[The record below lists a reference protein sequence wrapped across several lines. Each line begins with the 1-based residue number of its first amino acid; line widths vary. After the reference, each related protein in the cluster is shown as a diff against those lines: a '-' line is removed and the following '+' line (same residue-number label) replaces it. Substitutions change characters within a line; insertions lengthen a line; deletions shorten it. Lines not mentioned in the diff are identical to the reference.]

1 VNSIILHSAPADTTN
16 SPLRY
21 LPRSLTSLSLYRPNI
36 KDANLLVESLSSLRN
51 LTQLSLYCV
60 ECLDDKSLICL
71 LSRIGP
77 QLTLLNLGGYMALP
91 NRLSDESVK
100 HIVKFCPNLSSVC
113 FDLFSS
119 TATLESFQQ
128 LFDAAESAARFEAIS
143 LSACR
148 QVSPNLLLKIAVNCS
163 NLRKLDLSGLNQLV
177 DDSLLKSVALTMP
190 RLESLDVK
198 GCKNVTDDSICL
210 LAINCSHL
218 RVIVL
223 AGICLLTDKCI
234 FAIANHLQFSLQEIY
249 LSGCSRISAVA
260 VRYLS
265 DCCVNRLYYEHKVP
279 NADPNQLMAKN
290 LDTGD
295 YVRVDKLV
303 V

>member
-1 VNSIILHSAPADTTN
+1 MNTMLLANTTPNTRN
-16 SPLRY
+16 SPLRF
-21 LPRSLTSLSLYRPNI
+21 LPRSLTTLSLYRPNI
-36 KDANLLVESLSSLRN
+36 KDSNLLVESLSSLRN
-51 LTQLSLYCV
+51 LAQLSLYCV
-60 ECLDDKSLICL
+60 ECLDDKTLIRL
-71 LSRIGP
+71 LEQIGP

-100 HIVKFCPNLSSVC
+100 YIVKFCPNLTSIC

-119 TATLESFQQ
+119 TATLESFHS
-128 LFDAAESAARFEAIS
+128 LFDTSEIAAKYEAIS

-148 QVSPNLLLKIAVNCS
+148 QVSPNLLLKIALNCS

-177 DDSLLKSVALTMP
+177 SDSLLKSVALTMP
-190 RLESLDVK
+190 KLESLDVK
-198 GCKNVTDDSICL
+198 GCKNVTDESVCL

-218 RVIVL
+218 HVIVL

-234 FAIANHLQFSLQEIY
+234 FAIANHLQFSLHEIY
-249 LSGCSRISAVA
+249 LSGCSRISSVA

-265 DCCVNRLYYEHKVP
+265 DCCVNRLYFEHKVP

-295 YVRVDKLV
+295 FVRVDKLV
-303 V
+303 